1 VGSRPERKDKE
12 MTRTNQRNLVKVARA
27 KGSAVASSWQAYG
40 RPDGSVAIVHYT
52 THMVTVNPDNT
63 VTPESLGWGSMTD
76 KCGLRKI
83 LTDVS
88 GQGYGEVFAS
98 F

>member
-1 VGSRPERKDKE
+1 
-12 MTRTNQRNLVKVARA
+12 
-27 KGSAVASSWQAYG
+27 
-40 RPDGSVAIVHYT
+40 
-52 THMVTVNPDNT
+52 MVTVNPDNT